1 MGLSGSYSVS
11 KPCGTAALA
20 VAPPQWNTGA
30 SSPVPQVAIDNKFVR
45 LDEGLQALDKRRPGG
60 PDG

>member
-11 KPCGTAALA
+11 KPCGTAASA
-20 VAPPQWNTGA
+20 VAPPQLNTGEFA
-30 SSPVPQVAIDNKFVR
+30 CAAGCLDNKFVR
-45 LDEGLQALDKRRPGG
+45 LDEGLQALDKRRPRG